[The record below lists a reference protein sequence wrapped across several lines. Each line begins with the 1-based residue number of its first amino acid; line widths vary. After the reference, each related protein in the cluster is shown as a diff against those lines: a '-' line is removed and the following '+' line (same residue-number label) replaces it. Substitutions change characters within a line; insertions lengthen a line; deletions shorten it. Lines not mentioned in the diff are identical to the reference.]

1 MVNIAFFSTKPYDRI
16 WFEPLGE
23 EYGYRFIFFESKLS
37 IETVSLAAGCNGVCA
52 FVNDNI
58 DGDVI
63 NELADIGVETVYM
76 RCAGYNNVDLEAAK
90 GKLKVLHVPGYSPEA
105 VAEYAVALLMTINR
119 HTHRAYLRTRD
130 FNMNINGL
138 MGTDLYCKIIG
149 IIGTGRIGQA
159 MINIAKGFGMRVL
172 AYDLYPNPSLGVE
185 YVELDELLEK
195 SDVISLHC
203 PLTKETEYI
212 LDKRSFDRMKD
223 GVYIVNTDEEYAEAL
238 KKSFRYEDE
247 LVVEPYI
254 KGREFACGIIDG
266 TALPPIEIIP
276 KTGFFDYA
284 NKYQDGATSEVC
296 PADIPEDVA
305 ERMKELTVKAFNAL
319 KLNVYSRADFLLD
332 AKGNLFCLEMNTLP
346 GMTSASLLPKE
357 AKVYGIEYG
366 DLCELI
372 IKKSMEA
379 RY

>member
-16 WFEPLGE
+16 WFETLGE

-63 NELADIGVETVYM
+63 NELADIGVETIYM

-223 GVYIVNTDEEYAEAL
+223 GVYIVNTSRGGLIKTEDLIDALLVPGKIAGVGLDVYEEEADV
-238 KKSFRYEDE
+238 FYEDRSNEIMRDNNLARLMTFPNVIVTSHQGYFTTEAMQAIAIETMENIFAVENGNE
-247 LVVEPYI
+247 LV
-254 KGREFACGIIDG
+254 
-266 TALPPIEIIP
+266 
-276 KTGFFDYA
+276 
-284 NKYQDGATSEVC
+284 NEV
-296 PADIPEDVA
+296 
-305 ERMKELTVKAFNAL
+305 
-319 KLNVYSRADFLLD
+319 
-332 AKGNLFCLEMNTLP
+332 
-346 GMTSASLLPKE
+346 
-357 AKVYGIEYG
+357 
-366 DLCELI
+366 
-372 IKKSMEA
+372 KK
-379 RY
+379 